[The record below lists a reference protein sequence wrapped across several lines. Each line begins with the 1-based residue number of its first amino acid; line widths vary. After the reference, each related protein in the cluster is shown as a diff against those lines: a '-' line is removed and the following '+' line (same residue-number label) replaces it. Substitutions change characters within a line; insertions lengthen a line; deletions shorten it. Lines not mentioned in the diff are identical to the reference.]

1 MFSHALKSHSEIR
14 EGSICHSGGQYVI
27 SSGFKTKENQN
38 KGGVPPS
45 GVPLVIIK
53 ASISCVVYCSGSSEH
68 CLSAGAAQG
77 TGYNQNSAAC
87 GPHEVA
93 IDTDAQGASE
103 LVIICVYRPSNCCEV
118 AGGCVGAAAVGI
130 KKGVCEGVFV

>member
-1 MFSHALKSHSEIR
+1 MSFRGATCNFQWL
-14 EGSICHSGGQYVI
+14 QD
-27 SSGFKTKENQN
+27 QD

-68 CLSAGAAQG
+68 CLSASAAQG
-77 TGYNQNSAAC
+77 TGYNQNSIVC

-103 LVIICVYRPSNCCEV
+103 LVLICECRPSNCCEV
-118 AGGCVGAAAVGI
+118 AGGCVGATAMGI
-130 KKGVCEGVFV
+130 KKGVCVRMFV